1 MGFDPYSGMSG
12 LGGVAGGDG
21 KDATDELLGK
31 QYTQVELEGITVSYD
46 EARRLFEEG
55 IKVEPSH
62 GILYN
67 AFG

>member
-1 MGFDPYSGMSG
+1 MGFDGYP
-12 LGGVAGGDG
+12 AGPFEMEDDSQEGEEGQAAYVKDYNKGDL
-21 KDATDELLGK
+21 A
-31 QYTQVELEGITVSYD
+31 GINVSYD

-67 AFG
+67 AYG

>member
-1 MGFDPYSGMSG
+1 MGFDGYPAGPFEMEDDSHEGE
-12 LGGVAGGDG
+12 GGQAAYG
-21 KDATDELLGK
+21 KDYDEGDLA
-31 QYTQVELEGITVSYD
+31 GITVSYD

-67 AFG
+67 AYG